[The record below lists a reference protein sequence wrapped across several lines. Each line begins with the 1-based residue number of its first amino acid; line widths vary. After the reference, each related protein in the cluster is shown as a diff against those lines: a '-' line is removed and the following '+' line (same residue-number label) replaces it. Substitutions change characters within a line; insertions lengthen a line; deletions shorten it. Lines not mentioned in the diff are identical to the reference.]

1 MHLALCIVAAGVGL
15 CFGWF
20 VPRIQHRLYSK
31 PEYREHPATGRKLLA
46 LRAFLALT
54 CGAAGALAFRPG
66 HYAFGPALLTAV
78 FSFALLVTASTDFE
92 RRIIPNVVSYPA
104 IVAALA
110 FSWAWPDRSVTAIL
124 TGGGLALGIAIGLFA
139 LGLVAGGLFGGG
151 AALGMGDAKLIVLI
165 GFLAGWPAVTD
176 ALIYGVLAAGV
187 VSVVLLVRGGAHQRF
202 SYGPYLVAGS
212 LVVMLFPHPFV

>member
-1 MHLALCIVAAGVGL
+1 VHIALCIVAGCAGL
-15 CFGWF
+15 SFGWF

-31 PEYREHPATGRKLLA
+31 PEYREHPATGRKLVV
-46 LRAFLALT
+46 LRLFLALS
-54 CGAAGALAFRPG
+54 CGAAAALAFRPG
-66 HYAFGPALLTAV
+66 HYAFGPALLTAL

-92 RRIIPNVVSYPA
+92 RRIIPNLVSYPA

-110 FSWAWPDRSVTAIL
+110 FSWAWPDRSVTAIVL
-124 TGGGLALGIAIGLFA
+124 GGGLAIAIAVALFA
-139 LGLVAGGLFGGG
+139 LGLVAGSLFGGG
-151 AALGMGDAKLIVLI
+151 AALGMGDAKLVIWI
-165 GFLAGWPAVTD
+165 GFLAGWPAVTY

-187 VSVVLLVRGGAHQRF
+187 VSVVLLVRGGAHKTF